1 MYWTYPK
8 EMIYVS
14 LHLDNICIIQTVVT
28 TLNYSVSQIPM
39 LIIQNEDVFS
49 SPPTP
54 TWSLLLPFSSP
65 LLPPLQLQQLR
76 QPRQP
81 AVDLFQRFAPASF
94 MESIGDMT
102 YIAHGDM
109 EVSWIGVAPN
119 HPFTWDFPHYKPTI
133 LDTPIYGTPHI
144 DPFKSSKHRGQW
156 PSCTAHLCPFPTFG
170 CAKIWF

>member
-119 HPFTWDFPHYKPTI
+119 HPFNWDFQRYKPTI
-133 LDTPIYGTPHI
+133 FGYPHLWNPPYRSIQIQQTSGTMAKLHSSPV
-144 DPFKSSKHRGQW
+144 PFSNLW
-156 PSCTAHLCPFPTFG
+156 MC
-170 CAKIWF
+170 